1 MTTAVQGPVEAAD
14 ALWRAIDNI
23 EGWLHPMEAW
33 VLHEEVCQIDRV
45 APVVVEIGS
54 WKGRSAVALGL
65 AVKRRGA
72 GHVTAID
79 PQEDPERR
87 SEYYANLERAGVADV
102 VTTLELLSHDA
113 RAQFGPASVDVLW
126 IDGSHE
132 WPDVVQDVED
142 WTPTL
147 TDGAVVAFN
156 DPWTYG
162 VNHVLR
168 DRVASRGGP
177 FRNPRWVVNSV
188 VVDHRPNAPW
198 TRIDER
204 ARQRFL
210 AFLLSGRQYRK
221 LYDRAQGASRFR
233 AASDAVHLRLAY
245 PVLKRVLPESRFVA
259 ALS

>member
-1 MTTAVQGPVEAAD
+1 MTTAVEGPVEAAD

-87 SEYYANLERAGVADV
+87 SEYYANLDRAGVADV

-113 RAQFGPASVDVLW
+113 RAQCHPEGRRPVVHRGDHWQHDRRERSPGPRRRFQRTAS
-126 IDGSHE
+126 
-132 WPDVVQDVED
+132 
-142 WTPTL
+142 
-147 TDGAVVAFN
+147 
-156 DPWTYG
+156 
-162 VNHVLR
+162 
-168 DRVASRGGP
+168 
-177 FRNPRWVVNSV
+177 PRSEA
-188 VVDHRPNAPW
+188 AP
-198 TRIDER
+198 
-204 ARQRFL
+204 
-210 AFLLSGRQYRK
+210 
-221 LYDRAQGASRFR
+221 
-233 AASDAVHLRLAY
+233 LRLLATAV
-245 PVLKRVLPESRFVA
+245 PFGRGAPA
-259 ALS
+259 